1 MAPLKRGIF
10 VSKKL
15 HGILLRVT
23 FFVIPDACP
32 RLMGMIGNL
41 LLIAYNL
48 FHDGAGCQE
57 FGQHDLLACIA
68 GGVNGVRGDS

>member
-32 RLMGMIGNL
+32 RLTGIIGNL
-41 LLIAYNL
+41 KLVAYYFLHN
-48 FHDGAGCQE
+48 
-57 FGQHDLLACIA
+57 CICCK
-68 GGVNGVRGDS
+68 